1 MTDIK
6 EAQNQGQN
14 QGATGVRSATPGKDD
29 QENLAP
35 VLPPLW
41 EVRHD
46 GSRYPNRGA
55 EDAILGMVTD
65 ADAPT
70 SIGFERNQTLGDLLV
85 DLLAPDLV
93 RDVAQAPQEWES
105 IEHAFI
111 VSTAREIRAVI
122 LAREAVKV
130 AVADDDYVSI
140 PFDDG
145 DTTRMLDRIQRRMTA
160 GAELMRRLR
169 HARWGNPHFGG
180 GETVAA
186 ESKSRITLK
195 HVGNAK

>member
-6 EAQNQGQN
+6 EARNQGQN
-14 QGATGVRSATPGKDD
+14 QEA
-29 QENLAP
+29 

-55 EDAILGMVTD
+55 EDALLGMVTD

-70 SIGFERNQTLGDLLV
+70 STGFEHNRTLGDLLI

-93 RDVAQAPQEWES
+93 RDMDQAPREWES

-122 LAREAVKV
+122 LAREAAKM
-130 AVADDDYVSI
+130 AVAEDDYVTI
-140 PFDDG
+140 PFDEG
-145 DTTRMLDRIQRRMTA
+145 DATRMLDRIQRRMTA
-160 GAELMRRLR
+160 GAELMQRLR
-169 HARWGNPHFGG
+169 NARWGNPHFGG
-180 GETVAA
+180 GETLAA
-186 ESKSRITLK
+186 ESKSRTTLK
-195 HVGNAK
+195 QVGNGND